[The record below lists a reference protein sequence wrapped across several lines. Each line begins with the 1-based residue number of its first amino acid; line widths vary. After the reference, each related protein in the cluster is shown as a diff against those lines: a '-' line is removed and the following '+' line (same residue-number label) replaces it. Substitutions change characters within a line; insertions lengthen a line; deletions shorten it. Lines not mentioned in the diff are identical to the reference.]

1 MASLSKSPRGRRP
14 PSPRMKRMAAK
25 KDDTFTK
32 YIRESP
38 RDDIVD
44 KSTLEEIGKL
54 FVYILVEESESN
66 CCN

>member
-1 MASLSKSPRGRRP
+1 
-14 PSPRMKRMAAK
+14 MKRMAAK

-54 FVYILVEESESN
+54 FVYFLVEDVK
-66 CCN
+66 